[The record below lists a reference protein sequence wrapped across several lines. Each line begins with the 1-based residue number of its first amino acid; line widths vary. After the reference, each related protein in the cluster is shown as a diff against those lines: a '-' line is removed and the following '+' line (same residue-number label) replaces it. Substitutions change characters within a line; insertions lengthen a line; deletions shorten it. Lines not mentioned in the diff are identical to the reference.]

1 MCVRRGMIPAFP
13 VPAPRAAPRPEAT
26 SGGDR
31 GPAPAREPG
40 RDREPPAFQRALAA
54 ASGPEE
60 SPRLRDTSEP
70 VEPTLPE
77 PETAIDQASAAF
89 PVSDAP
95 GLPTS
100 IEEPGAV
107 DLAAVLAAM
116 QELLRGTTEGAPTT
130 EVPLAEVDHVAKSVL
145 FEVVGSIPGG
155 PPGPKVPG
163 VPQDFLGMTLLEA
176 QDAPSIDVDDPAPDP
191 LLAWWQSQGASPAE
205 PDMTQPSPLP
215 VAEAPEILPPW
226 SLPKP
231 SVMTGPVAGTA
242 SLEEAESESG
252 SAAPAD
258 EGPPLPVL
266 TVPVTATPP
275 PAPRAQALEAVIKDG
290 ESAPMPTTPVA
301 PPPAT
306 PVTGSVREVATAAPQ
321 PAPEPGLDAIPSP
334 VDRII
339 AHQVLRAARDRGP
352 DRHLVIR
359 LTPPELGTVRI
370 EFRADAQGG
379 LAISLQA
386 EDQAVRRALEQSLP
400 HLRAELT
407 RQDGTV
413 TSVAVGDARASADAQ
428 RQFGESPNQD
438 AERRAAALAGSRNRA
453 RRGDPAFSLGG
464 ESLPTNA
471 SAVQP
476 RTVGL
481 GLPQVNAQ
489 A

>member
-1 MCVRRGMIPAFP
+1 MIPAFP
-13 VPAPRAAPRPEAT
+13 VPAPRAAPRPEAA

-31 GPAPAREPG
+31 GPAPARESG

-60 SPRLRDTSEP
+60 SSRLRDTSEP

-77 PETAIDQASAAF
+77 PETAIDQTPAAS
-89 PVSDAP
+89 PVSEAP

-116 QELLRGTTEGAPTT
+116 QELLRGSTEGAPTT

-155 PPGPKVPG
+155 LPGPKVPV
-163 VPQDFLGMTLLEA
+163 VPQDFLGMTLPEA

-191 LLAWWQSQGASPAE
+191 LLAWWQSQGATSAE
-205 PDMTQPSPLP
+205 PDLTQPGPLP
-215 VAEAPEILPPW
+215 VAEAPEILPPS

-231 SVMTGPVAGTA
+231 PVMAGPVAEA
-242 SLEEAESESG
+242 PPLEESESG
-252 SAAPAD
+252 SAVPAD
-258 EGPPLPVL
+258 EAPPLPVPA
-266 TVPVTATPP
+266 VPVAATPP
-275 PAPRAQALEAVIKDG
+275 PTPRAQALEAVVKDG

-301 PPPAT
+301 PSPTT
-306 PVTGSVREVATAAPQ
+306 PVTGPVREVATAAPR
-321 PAPEPGLDAIPSP
+321 PAPEPGLDAVPSP
-334 VDRII
+334 VDRMI

-413 TSVAVGDARASADAQ
+413 TSLAVGDARASADAQ